1 MSDIDKNAAQQ
12 FTLSEAQSDRVEH
25 FATAEAAGR
34 AFADADAANGPRVT
48 ERIGDSARKIAGT
61 VVIADAPQKSVPPL
75 EQVRTDPANVDAEGK
90 STEGMG
96 ASNIAFWA
104 AYHARE
110 AEKAQAAQK
119 IPERGD
125 EVTGIAQDAARAQ
138 KKSGQDKR
146 SETGTIEPT
155 ASPKEPTRD
164 ARFDTPGSYADRFVI
179 TKTGD
184 RQEFFRS
191 YDDQRPAIIDT
202 GDRLATKNADRATAM
217 DMIELAEHRGWQSL
231 RAKGPEEFRRE
242 MWIEGQAHGLKVEG
256 YRPSEKD
263 MEEARRRAEMVQSRV
278 IERTDKV
285 TSAQAAP
292 PHERRSEQK
301 ADGATRRD
309 NIVQMQTVNFSEGV
323 SGTIAEVGT
332 APYKGREGAEP
343 VPFVRLELGPG
354 REHTLWSVTLSDTL
368 EKHDLK
374 PGDRATFH
382 SPGVEAVTYTTRDKA
397 TGEDVQREGHRRI
410 WEARDIERGNGA
422 PQRKDE
428 PVLVEAD
435 RPATPTKPTSSEAPK
450 VTDTQRSQDT
460 DSARLEDRIKT
471 YEPGDTPVRG
481 AASTLARMEA
491 EMRAAGV
498 SEKDREAARDEAS
511 KILAK
516 GIEKGLQYPVQ
527 TLPNVSR
534 EQIVKAQEAIKIPEE
549 HQRPRDLERMTDR
562 VGQEAR
568 DR

>member
-1 MSDIDKNAAQQ
+1 
-12 FTLSEAQSDRVEH
+12 
-25 FATAEAAGR
+25 
-34 AFADADAANGPRVT
+34 
-48 ERIGDSARKIAGT
+48 
-61 VVIADAPQKSVPPL
+61 
-75 EQVRTDPANVDAEGK
+75 
-90 STEGMG
+90 
-96 ASNIAFWA
+96 
-104 AYHARE
+104 
-110 AEKAQAAQK
+110 
-119 IPERGD
+119 
-125 EVTGIAQDAARAQ
+125 
-138 KKSGQDKR
+138 
-146 SETGTIEPT
+146 
-155 ASPKEPTRD
+155 
-164 ARFDTPGSYADRFVI
+164 
-179 TKTGD
+179 
-184 RQEFFRS
+184 
-191 YDDQRPAIIDT
+191 
-202 GDRLATKNADRATAM
+202 
-217 DMIELAEHRGWQSL
+217 
-231 RAKGPEEFRRE
+231 

-278 IERTDKV
+278 VERTDKGS
-285 TSAQAAP
+285 SAQAAP

-309 NIVQMQTVNFSEGV
+309 NIVQMQTVNFAEV
-323 SGTIAEVGT
+323 VTGTITEIGA

-410 WEARDIERGNGA
+410 WEARDIARGNGA

-428 PVLVEAD
+428 LALIETD
-435 RPATPTKPTSSEAPK
+435 RPDALAKTTSSEAPNMP
-450 VTDTQRSQDT
+450 DTQRKQDT
-460 DSARLEDRIKT
+460 DPARLEDRIKT

-481 AASTLARMEA
+481 AASALARMEA

-498 SEKDREAARDEAS
+498 PEKDREAARDEAS

-516 GIEKGLQYPVQ
+516 GIEKGVQYPVQ
-527 TLPNVSR
+527 TLPNVSS
-534 EQIVKAQEAIKIPEE
+534 EQIAKVQEG

-562 VGQEAR
+562 IGQEAR

>member
-25 FATAEAAGR
+25 FTTAEAAGR
-34 AFADADAANGPRVT
+34 AFADADAANRPRVT
-48 ERIGDSARKIAGT
+48 ERIGDSARKVADT
-61 VVIADAPQKSVPPL
+61 VIIADVPQKSIPPL
-75 EQVRTDPANVDAEGK
+75 EQVRTDPANVDAGGK

-119 IPERGD
+119 IPGIGD
-125 EVTGIAQDAARAQ
+125 EVTGIAQDAAPAQ
-138 KKSGQDKR
+138 KKSAQDER
-146 SETGTIEPT
+146 SETGTIEPI
-155 ASPKEPTRD
+155 ASPKEPARD

-217 DMIELAEHRGWQSL
+217 DMIELAEHRGWQCL

-242 MWIEGQAHGLKVEG
+242 MWIEGQAHGLNVEG

-285 TSAQAAP
+285 TSAQAAASQ
-292 PHERRSEQK
+292 ERGSEQK
-301 ADGATRRD
+301 ADGTTRRD
-309 NIVQMQTVNFSEGV
+309 NVVQMQTVNFSEGV
-323 SGTIAEVGT
+323 TGTITEIGT

-374 PGDRATFH
+374 AGDRATFH
-382 SPGVEAVTYTTRDKA
+382 SPGVEAVTYTTRDKE

-410 WEARDIERGNGA
+410 WEARDIERGTGF
-422 PQRKDE
+422 PQRTNE
-428 PVLVEAD
+428 PALIETDRSDANPNAD
-435 RPATPTKPTSSEAPK
+435 SSEASK
-450 VTDTQRSQDT
+450 VTDTQRKQDT
-460 DSARLEDRIKT
+460 DPARLEDRIKT
-471 YEPGDTPVRG
+471 YEPGDTPIRG
-481 AASTLARMEA
+481 AASALARMEA

-498 SEKDREAARDEAS
+498 PEKDREAARDEAS

-516 GIEKGLQYPVQ
+516 GLEQGVQYPVQ
-527 TLPNVSR
+527 TLPNVSK
-534 EQIVKAQEAIKIPEE
+534 EQIAKAQDAAKLPQEL
-549 HQRPRDLERMTDR
+549 QRPRDLERTADR
-562 VGQEAR
+562 AGQDAR